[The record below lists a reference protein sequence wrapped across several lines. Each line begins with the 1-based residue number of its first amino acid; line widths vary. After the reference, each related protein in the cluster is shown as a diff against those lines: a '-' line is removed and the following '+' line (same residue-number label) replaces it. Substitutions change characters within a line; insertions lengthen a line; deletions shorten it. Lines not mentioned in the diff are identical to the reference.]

1 MGLHVG
7 GQVDSQGMELRGKQ
21 RNVKRTKMKIA
32 LKRYP
37 RCESMTAIWQVPH
50 ECKMLQESGED
61 LGG

>member
-1 MGLHVG
+1 
-7 GQVDSQGMELRGKQ
+7 MELRGKQ